1 VLPRSVECQ
10 CLSGGLGQRTGRSSS
25 YSVRIRSGTR
35 RRLSR
40 PRCRCSRG
48 GHLKSGEART
58 SRPQRP
64 VPEQLAGCS
73 YSRPRTRA
81 APCRWACMPAK
92 CRRGHWRSPRKA
104 ESPPQ
109 GRRSLG
115 LPFSSAVEHANA
127 SATRRR
133 MRLRSA
139 FCQLAGDQPR
149 LPRIQGLEVL
159 AHGRA
164 FDPLISPH
172 AKQGRQAGFL
182 ISYSPVAV
190 LGFNGSPLP
199 AGSLGR
205 PAGWGPL
212 RSFPYGRP
220 DVRPTVAFNKN
231 RRISGH

>member
-1 VLPRSVECQ
+1 MHHVTDGVGLKISRPCSSSSGGRASSKSREDTPSTLCSDRWSYRARGVGIKTQSREGRVPPRSVECQ

-115 LPFSSAVEHANA
+115 LPFSSAVELRACKCKCNAATHAA
-127 SATRRR
+127 ALGILPARRRSATP
-133 MRLRSA
+133 A
-139 FCQLAGDQPR
+139 ENPR
-149 LPRIQGLEVL
+149 
-159 AHGRA
+159 
-164 FDPLISPH
+164 
-172 AKQGRQAGFL
+172 
-182 ISYSPVAV
+182 
-190 LGFNGSPLP
+190 
-199 AGSLGR
+199 
-205 PAGWGPL
+205 
-212 RSFPYGRP
+212 
-220 DVRPTVAFNKN
+220 T
-231 RRISGH
+231 